1 MHKLAKIV
9 LATFFT
15 GSSSVAAFGQATDTS
30 ALIKAAVLPLPEPL
44 RAGATVFNYEPEG
57 TYTLLR
63 KGSNDMVCIH
73 EPGEGTGRAYQPR
86 DFRGAEGEDICGK
99 RYIRTN
105 IQPEVVT
112 NFVAWLRSLNLHG
125 NVGDPLDWRTNWATK
140 SFMPTSLR
148 NGTVRSTKCCT
159 QTNALSPRSA
169 SL

>member
-15 GSSSVAAFGQATDTS
+15 GSSSVAAFGQATDTN

-73 EPGEGTGRAYQPR
+73 EPGEGGDSGEAERSFRKEAERHSGMNPNAIRAYR
-86 DFRGAEGEDICGK
+86 RWHLDCARSV
-99 RYIRTN
+99 R
-105 IQPEVVT
+105 
-112 NFVAWLRSLNLHG
+112 LRQEK
-125 NVGDPLDWRTNWATK
+125 P
-140 SFMPTSLR
+140 
-148 NGTVRSTKCCT
+148 VRSV
-159 QTNALSPRSA
+159 AEEERR
-169 SL
+169 